1 MTDTYFCHLL
11 LCTSP
16 HQIAPRLANC
26 VHCVKEGRELRK
38 PIRDLF
44 DAGIA
49 HIHWWVPP
57 VHVQVMYI
65 MFWLCEKYDCCTQ
78 QVSLLECVVLSIF
91 ILNNL
96 YMSLLLYIDSHVVC
110 TLAYIVHFLYSDKV
124 CCTVAYTGCA
134 LTYPLLYTHTH
145 TCSLCPYHTRTH
157 IQCWRCSA
165 PLFMRGRVR
174 RRRVRDSPNS
184 GPTWTSS

>member
-11 LCTSP
+11 LFTSP

-44 DAGIA
+44 DAGIT
-49 HIHWWVPP
+49 HTLVGSHLY
-57 VHVQVMYI
+57 MYI
-65 MFWLCEKYDCCTQ
+65 MFDCVKYTI
-78 QVSLLECVVLSIF
+78 VAPSKLAYLNVWFSAFSLNS
-91 ILNNL
+91 L

-134 LTYPLLYTHTH
+134 FTYPPFYTHTH